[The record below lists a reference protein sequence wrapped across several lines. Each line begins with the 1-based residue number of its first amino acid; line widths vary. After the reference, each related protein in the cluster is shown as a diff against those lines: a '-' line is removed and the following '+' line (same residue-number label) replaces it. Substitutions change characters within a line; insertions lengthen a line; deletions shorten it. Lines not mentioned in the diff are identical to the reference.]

1 MNLEVEY
8 SLQGWLQRLGI
19 QIEGGQGFLLDKL
32 ISITG
37 KLGMPVCFSYHSVF
51 CCVLYFL
58 LCVEV

>member
-1 MNLEVEY
+1 MDFFAVC

-37 KLGMPVCFSYHSVF
+37 KLGLPVCVTLQLVFSRAGIN
-51 CCVLYFL
+51 
-58 LCVEV
+58 